1 MADTLAQRLEMLE
14 QAIKRATSQIE
25 RLRADR
31 DTLKAKIEAFEME
44 RAELRALR
52 QERKDIVAQMDAI
65 LRELDKL
72 DL

>member
-1 MADTLAQRLEMLE
+1 MADTLAQRLELLE
-14 QAIKRATSQIE
+14 QAIKRATREIE

-31 DTLKAKIEAFEME
+31 DTLKARIEGFDAE

-52 QERKDIVAQMDAI
+52 QERKEMVTQMDAI

>member
-14 QAIKRATSQIE
+14 AAIKRATTQIE
-25 RLRADR
+25 RLRAER
-31 DTLKAKIEAFEME
+31 DTLKTRLESYEAE
-44 RAELRALR
+44 RAELRALK
-52 QERKDIVAQMDAI
+52 QERKEIVGQMDAI